1 MKKNILLLI
10 TAAIIFSSCDKK
22 DDAITETQDI
32 PGKVTVN
39 FDAVFGTSDFALN
52 TNFTSGTKTYNF
64 DKFRYWVSNIVL
76 IKANGEEVSVPKS
89 YFLLEETKALTLSD
103 LGEFTYPAT
112 KREQIVLSDIPA
124 GDYKGIK
131 FGVGVD
137 AKYNENMSLQAGEL
151 SQYNGMTNISWMWL
165 TSYIF
170 TSVGGKVTEGTTN
183 KTIKVETGL
192 NANYKTVSLSFPQNV
207 KIGSSK
213 ATAINLKADVGM
225 ALDGI
230 DVMTTPTV
238 GAAQATTMTAV
249 ANNYSTKVFSVVSV
263 N

>member
-1 MKKNILLLI
+1 MKKIILLLV
-10 TAAIIFSSCDKK
+10 AATVIFSSCDKN
-22 DDAITETQDI
+22 DDVISETQET

-39 FDAVFGTSDFALN
+39 FDAVFGSTDFALS

-64 DKFRYWVSNIVL
+64 DKFRYWVSNVVL
-76 IKANGEEVSVPKS
+76 VKTNGEEFSVPKS
-89 YFLLEETKALTLSD
+89 YFLLEETKALALSD

-124 GDYKGIK
+124 GDYKAIK
-131 FGVGVD
+131 FSVGVD
-137 AKYNENMSLQAGEL
+137 SKYNDNMSLQAGEL

-170 TSVGGKVTEGTTN
+170 TAVGGKVTEGTTN

-192 NANYKTVSLSFPQNV
+192 NANYKSVSLNFPQNV
-207 KIGSSK
+207 KIGATK
-213 ATAINLKADVGM
+213 ATSINLKADV
-225 ALDGI
+225 AKVLDGI

-238 GAAQATTMTAV
+238 GASQATTMTAV

>member
-1 MKKNILLLI
+1 MKKTIFLLI
-10 TAAIIFSSCDKK
+10 TAAVIFSSCDKK
-22 DDAITETQDI
+22 DETITETLDI

-89 YFLLEETKALTLSD
+89 CYLLEETSAVAVQE
-103 LGEFTYPAT
+103 GAYTYPAN
-112 KREQIVLSDIPA
+112 KRESVELTNIAA

-131 FGVGVD
+131 FGIGVEQ
-137 AKYNENMSLQAGEL
+137 KYNDNLSLTIGEL
-151 SQYNGMTNISWMWL
+151 SQLNGMTNVSWMWH

-170 TSVGGKVTEGTTN
+170 TAVGGKVTEGTTN

-230 DVMTTPTV
+230 DVINTPTV

-249 ANNYSTKVFSVVSV
+249 ANNYNTKVFSVVSV